1 MFVRRVSFVALLA
14 ILLGGTS
21 AIAFA
26 QPMPE
31 VFQIAQQGPRN
42 RPENG
47 DRIMQELNL
56 TPQQMQQMQAIRQR
70 YQGQMQ
76 SSRQSLRQAHQ
87 ELQQLMASDAPV
99 SQIRDKH
106 RQVQQLRSTVAD
118 LQLENMLEMREVLT
132 LQQRQMLNQR
142 MQQRR
147 RN

>member
-1 MFVRRVSFVALLA
+1 M
-14 ILLGGTS
+14 
-21 AIAFA
+21 
-26 QPMPE
+26 
-31 VFQIAQQGPRN
+31 
-42 RPENG
+42 
-47 DRIMQELNL
+47 NL

-99 SQIRDKH
+99 NQIRDKH
-106 RQVQQLRSTVAD
+106 RQVQQLRSAMAD